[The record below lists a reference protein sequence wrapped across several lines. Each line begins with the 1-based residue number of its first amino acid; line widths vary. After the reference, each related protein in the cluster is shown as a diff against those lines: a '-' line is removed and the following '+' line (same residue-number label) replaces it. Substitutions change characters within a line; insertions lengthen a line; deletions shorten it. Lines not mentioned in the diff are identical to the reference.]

1 MDKYPRTHPGLW
13 LTISFLFVF
22 VSLPALAQNG
32 SVRNNNQQ
40 AALHIR
46 VNVVRSVSLPPVTY
60 GHPHNDAVTYNVST
74 AKPDVEVKEEIRPLF
89 GTALGQS
96 GGSEGAVLKTLT
108 VVVH

>member
-1 MDKYPRTHPGLW
+1 MDKYPRTRLGPW
-13 LTISFLFVF
+13 LAISFFFVF
-22 VSLPALAQNG
+22 ATLPALAQNG
-32 SVRNNNQQ
+32 NNMKNGGQ

-46 VNVVRSVSLPPVTY
+46 VNVVRPVSLPPVTH
-60 GHPHNDAVTYNVST
+60 GPSHDDVVTYNVST

-96 GGSEGAVLKTLT
+96 GGGEGAVLKTLT